1 MARSTVE
8 AGVVPDKGNKIKLLG
23 GLLKFR
29 VILDSGGCRRKCRSL
44 PSQPPYAEPRSNNLS
59 LVAQVIS
66 AGERC
71 QRDLHPSSE
80 ILGNRT
86 RITGLVDN
94 GNMMT

>member
-8 AGVVPDKGNKIKLLG
+8 AGVVPDKGNKIAL
-23 GLLKFR
+23 
-29 VILDSGGCRRKCRSL
+29 GGCRRKCRSL